1 MIEHSTSV
9 WGMEQ
14 ETNKVLL
21 ESQIWTLNVVEEYN
35 IMNFFASV
43 NEEVFASFSNQP
55 TNTYIHTYD
64 WMKERNNVS
73 RVGSSFSKSTNI

>member
-35 IMNFFASV
+35 IMNFSASL

-55 TNTYIHTYD
+55 TNTYIHTYN

>member
-35 IMNFFASV
+35 IMNFYASL
-43 NEEVFASFSNQP
+43 NEEVFAFFSNQP
-55 TNTYIHTYD
+55 TNTYIHTYIRLN
-64 WMKERNNVS
+64 ER
-73 RVGSSFSKSTNI
+73 KK